1 MINICCFGLIGSS
14 FLVVSGPAVR
24 KITFP
29 LELLMGPFDISGW
42 VGVFRDMES
51 MLEFVLLLGKIILLP
66 CTPCI
71 TDASIAFGCKSL
83 KPTEEE
89 NFFGFVHS
97 LLIFELNSVSYEE
110 ILFACLNVLIS
121 IVPAGD
127 GMIAVNEGFS
137 VSPLTSFM
145 APSQVPTPFRFN
157 RWR

>member
-1 MINICCFGLIGSS
+1 M
-14 FLVVSGPAVR
+14 
-24 KITFP
+24 
-29 LELLMGPFDISGW
+29 ELLL
-42 VGVFRDMES
+42 V
-51 MLEFVLLLGKIILLP
+51 FVLLLGKIILLP
-66 CTPCI
+66 CVLI

-89 NFFGFVHS
+89 NFVGFVHS

-137 VSPLTSFM
+137 VSPLTSLDGTESSANSF
-145 APSQVPTPFRFN
+145 PIQSVEN
-157 RWR
+157 